1 MEYCSLNDAFPAV
14 GPTPPGCRGADGSST
29 ARKAEHRRAKKARG
43 PQLEML
49 GGGFDEAR
57 AKPNPD
63 PDRQAE
69 RMEAPAA
76 FQHGAGMAPSGGA
89 GNSEGG
95 EGFAG
100 QGRLAPNLPQG
111 GEGFAG
117 MVPVVYQPVEPSN
130 RAATNK
136 PTPKWFGTAVG
147 GEEGFTPY
155 TGSLSREEDAEKSME
170 YMLQPSFESAF
181 KARAADKPTGGPVLP
196 IPNLDDRWKP
206 MTAPAGALTAYYERF
221 QAPAAAAAANSKS
234 DGVSTPDVLEIKKKL
249 DKIFARLDDM
259 ESRRLGTENSNTEV
273 GLFVMTGVFVMFF
286 MDLLVRKTA
295 NMRVYPA

>member
-14 GPTPPGCRGADGSST
+14 GPPPPGCRGADSSST

-49 GGGFDEAR
+49 SGDFDEAR
-57 AKPNPD
+57 ARGAAAQAQD

-69 RMEAPAA
+69 RTEPPTA
-76 FQHGAGMAPSGGA
+76 FKHGAGMETTE
-89 GNSEGG
+89 N
-95 EGFAG
+95 
-100 QGRLAPNLPQG
+100 
-111 GEGFAG
+111 FAG
-117 MVPVVYQPVEPSN
+117 MQPVVYQPVEPSN
-130 RAATNK
+130 RAATSK

-170 YMLQPSFESAF
+170 YMLQPSFENAF

-206 MTAPAGALTAYYERF
+206 MTAPTGALTAYYERF
-221 QAPAAAAAANSKS
+221 QAPEAAAANSKS

-259 ESRRLGTENSNTEV
+259 EGRRLGTENSNTEV

>member
-14 GPTPPGCRGADGSST
+14 GSPPPGCRGADSSST

-49 GGGFDEAR
+49 SGDFDEAR
-57 AKPNPD
+57 ARGEKPD
-63 PDRQAE
+63 PDRQA
-69 RMEAPAA
+69 APQQAEPPMA
-76 FQHGAGMAPSGGA
+76 FKHGAGM
-89 GNSEGG
+89 ETK
-95 EGFAG
+95 E
-100 QGRLAPNLPQG
+100 
-111 GEGFAG
+111 EFAG
-117 MVPVVYQPVEPSN
+117 MQPVIYQPVEPSN
-130 RAATNK
+130 RGATNK
-136 PTPKWFGTAVG
+136 AVPKWFGTAVG

-155 TGSLSREEDAEKSME
+155 TGSLSRDDDAEKSME

-206 MTAPAGALTAYYERF
+206 MTAPTGALTAYYERF
-221 QAPAAAAAANSKS
+221 QAPEAGAGAGAANSKS
-234 DGVSTPDVLEIKKKL
+234 DGVSTPDVMEIKKKL

-259 ESRRLGTENSNTEV
+259 EGRRLGTENSNTEV